1 MSRELRKEL
10 EALQVRRRRLA
21 RGGDDVGGEVT
32 TSLYAEISTLRERRR
47 ELEVE
52 RFQRPTT
59 GLGASPP
66 APRRRPTRPVRKV
79 NLLLL
84 AVRAF
89 GLGLVVAGVGTW
101 VAGHGSPVAIVTAEL
116 WAAALVYSLWRPR
129 WSRGS

>member
-21 RGGDDVGGEVT
+21 RDVGDVGDEVT
-32 TSLYAEISTLRERRR
+32 TSLRAEISTLRERRR
-47 ELEVE
+47 ALEVE

-59 GLGASPP
+59 GATPP
-66 APRRRPTRPVRKV
+66 APRRRPTQPAWKV

-84 AVRAF
+84 AVRAL

-101 VAGHGSPVAIVTAEL
+101 AGGHGSPLALVTAEL
-116 WAAALVYSLWRPR
+116 WVAAISYRLWRPR
-129 WSRGS
+129 WRRGS